1 MKAGENE
8 KAAGVRE
15 RAWNSSEARRCEY
28 GRIDRR
34 RGGSINERRGDR
46 APPFFPALRGWKP
59 KVCNDRART
68 SWPDRRT
75 TSRRGLIKLQSRL
88 LPPFHFSNPSSP
100 LPLLFGQPAFFLRGA
115 SSSPWRGSFP
125 SGTILMRDII
135 SFLYYWT
142 KANLLTRYH
151 SGLAARE
158 RADRG
163 KGSFLRS
170 TVLDLAFLEIKRF
183 YAFLLIYVIN
193 VTGSRCTRNIILGG
207 EFW

>member
-1 MKAGENE
+1 
-8 KAAGVRE
+8 
-15 RAWNSSEARRCEY
+15 
-28 GRIDRR
+28 
-34 RGGSINERRGDR
+34 
-46 APPFFPALRGWKP
+46 
-59 KVCNDRART
+59 
-68 SWPDRRT
+68 
-75 TSRRGLIKLQSRL
+75 
-88 LPPFHFSNPSSP
+88 
-100 LPLLFGQPAFFLRGA
+100 
-115 SSSPWRGSFP
+115 
-125 SGTILMRDII
+125 MRDII